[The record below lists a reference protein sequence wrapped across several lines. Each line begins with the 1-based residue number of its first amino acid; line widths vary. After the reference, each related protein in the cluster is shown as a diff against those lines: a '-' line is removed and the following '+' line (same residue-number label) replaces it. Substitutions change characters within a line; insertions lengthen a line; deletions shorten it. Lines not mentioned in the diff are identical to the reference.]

1 MEFIAA
7 NTGRQTFY
15 IEQDKIT
22 ALVENP
28 VIHKVPGA
36 DAKVAGLSRYDGRL
50 AVYFYMEEKIQC
62 ECGILLDTGEK
73 ILYGITAKNV
83 GVEDIDPALL
93 SAVMAG
99 VWVMRSD

>member
-7 NTGRQTFY
+7 NTGSQTLY
-15 IEQDKIT
+15 IEKDRIT
-22 ALVENP
+22 AIVEKP

-36 DAKVAGLSRYDGRL
+36 DEKVAGLSRYEGRL
-50 AVYFYMEEKIQC
+50 AVYLYMEEKIQC
-62 ECGILLDTGEK
+62 ECGVLLDTGKK
-73 ILYGITAKNV
+73 ILYGITARDV